1 MKKAV
6 FEHNRNFRV
15 QAMLLEKAAKLMVKS
30 TVLSVTEFT
39 EQILRDV
46 ALEQVTAKTFEHM
59 KTSTL
64 LHNLPLSDT
73 IQIYETKMRT
83 ASF

>member
-30 TVLSVTEFT
+30 TALSVTEFT

-59 KTSTL
+59 KTSIL

-73 IQIYETKMRT
+73 VQIYETKMRT